1 MNLKDIPVKK
11 WFFLRTN
18 ANFFGVASMT
28 VALWYL
34 RASTTTIIQNIHPV
48 LVLIMSF
55 LILKEKF
62 YIRYIY
68 GIICC
73 FIGVLI
79 IVLNETKIK
88 LNNIV
93 KITNTGRSIGLF
105 FSTID
110 LFFISSARVA
120 NKIMVNN
127 KVPIS
132 TQMYYVSICTMIYSS
147 IYTLI
152 FRGVCLKSG
161 FLLLIL
167 MYLLHGIFF
176 YLSNVALNSAL
187 KYCPLSKIIL
197 IQYLNIVYIFIL
209 SFIFLHGKIFFTD
222 LLGAC
227 FIIGFMLYNSYYPLP
242 SK

>member
-1 MNLKDIPVKK
+1 M
-11 WFFLRTN
+11 RTN

-68 GIICC
+68 GIIFC

-93 KITNTGRSIGLF
+93 KITNT
-105 FSTID
+105 
-110 LFFISSARVA
+110 
-120 NKIMVNN
+120 
-127 KVPIS
+127 
-132 TQMYYVSICTMIYSS
+132 
-147 IYTLI
+147 
-152 FRGVCLKSG
+152 
-161 FLLLIL
+161 
-167 MYLLHGIFF
+167 
-176 YLSNVALNSAL
+176 
-187 KYCPLSKIIL
+187 
-197 IQYLNIVYIFIL
+197 
-209 SFIFLHGKIFFTD
+209 
-222 LLGAC
+222 
-227 FIIGFMLYNSYYPLP
+227 
-242 SK
+242 

>member
-1 MNLKDIPVKK
+1 MV
-11 WFFLRTN
+11 FLRTN

-34 RASTTTIIQNIHPV
+34 RASTTTIIQNIHPL

-62 YIRYIY
+62 YIMYIY

-88 LNNIV
+88 LNNMV

-132 TQMYYVSICTMIYSS
+132 TQMYYISICTMIYSS
-147 IYTLI
+147 IYTFI

-161 FLLLIL
+161 FLL
-167 MYLLHGIFF
+167 
-176 YLSNVALNSAL
+176 
-187 KYCPLSKIIL
+187 
-197 IQYLNIVYIFIL
+197 Q
-209 SFIFLHGKIFFTD
+209 
-222 LLGAC
+222 
-227 FIIGFMLYNSYYPLP
+227 
-242 SK
+242 

>member
-1 MNLKDIPVKK
+1 MV
-11 WFFLRTN
+11 FLRTN

-88 LNNIV
+88 LNNMV

-127 KVPIS
+127 KVHIS
-132 TQMYYVSICTMIYSS
+132 TQMYCVSICTMIYSS
-147 IYTLI
+147 IYTHI

-161 FLLLIL
+161 FLL
-167 MYLLHGIFF
+167 
-176 YLSNVALNSAL
+176 S
-187 KYCPLSKIIL
+187 
-197 IQYLNIVYIFIL
+197 VYYMEF
-209 SFIFLHGKIFFTD
+209 SFIYQ
-222 LLGAC
+222 
-227 FIIGFMLYNSYYPLP
+227 M
-242 SK
+242 

>member
-1 MNLKDIPVKK
+1 MV
-11 WFFLRTN
+11 FLRTN

-34 RASTTTIIQNIHPV
+34 RASTTTIIQNIHPL

-62 YIRYIY
+62 YIMYIY

-88 LNNIV
+88 LNNMV

-127 KVPIS
+127 KVHIS
-132 TQMYYVSICTMIYSS
+132 TQMYCVSICTMIYSS
-147 IYTLI
+147 IYTHI

-161 FLLLIL
+161 FLL
-167 MYLLHGIFF
+167 MCLLHGIFF

-197 IQYLNIVYIFIL
+197 IQYLNIVYHKKNYINFDFSI
-209 SFIFLHGKIFFTD
+209 K
-222 LLGAC
+222 
-227 FIIGFMLYNSYYPLP
+227 
-242 SK
+242 

>member
-1 MNLKDIPVKK
+1 MIIAAVSVFFGSWGIIYTKIIQKTYPEDFKTVQFLFLRSFTLFFFCINAFIYPKRKNNEFKRYPRKK
-11 WFFLRTN
+11 MVFLRTN

-34 RASTTTIIQNIHPV
+34 RASTTTIIQNIHPL

-88 LNNIV
+88 LNNMV

-161 FLLLIL
+161 FLLISFLI
-167 MYLLHGIFF
+167 F
-176 YLSNVALNSAL
+176 
-187 KYCPLSKIIL
+187 
-197 IQYLNIVYIFIL
+197 
-209 SFIFLHGKIFFTD
+209 
-222 LLGAC
+222 
-227 FIIGFMLYNSYYPLP
+227 
-242 SK
+242 

>member
-1 MNLKDIPVKK
+1 MV
-11 WFFLRTN
+11 FLRTN

-88 LNNIV
+88 LNNMV

-147 IYTLI
+147 IYN
-152 FRGVCLKSG
+152 GSKLKN
-161 FLLLIL
+161 FLLGDKML
-167 MYLLHGIFF
+167 MCLLHGIFF

-197 IQYLNIVYIFIL
+197 YIYIVFY
-209 SFIFLHGKIFFTD
+209 FFT
-222 LLGAC
+222 
-227 FIIGFMLYNSYYPLP
+227 
-242 SK
+242 